1 MHKDILQFAEKENK
15 VDLLL
20 SAFDEQ
26 KDLQC

>member
-15 VDLLL
+15 VDLPL

-26 KDLQC
+26 KDLHC